1 VAYHVALELNQEQV
15 KKLKLLATTQDTTVK
30 DLVSELVKR
39 EIQEN
44 EKQKEE
50 TEE

>member
-1 VAYHVALELNQEQV
+1 MSYHVALELNQEQV
-15 KKLKLLATTQDTTVK
+15 KKLKLLATGRDTSVK

-44 EKQKEE
+44 KKEE
-50 TEE
+50 SKN